1 MGQRSVEA
9 PLVAFST
16 GIRTPIGAVF
26 TIPFFLICGL
36 ENEKEN
42 DVRGAG
48 VGEGVGEGNDVGKEL
63 RIDIRKCP
71 LCICTIK
78 RKTLFRRRL
87 ANTHSFTH
95 KQTNKQTNNS
105 LAKLNQRLQ
114 QLSPFL
120 QPLKRLQLVAVAT

>member
-36 ENEKEN
+36 AKEKEN

-48 VGEGVGEGNDVGKEL
+48 AGEGVGNDVGKEL
-63 RIDIRKCP
+63 RLDMLKRS